1 MLKNLSENIALL
13 ALLVLLVGIS
23 STESYYA
30 YFGLSYQLLDLPS
43 DHIAYRGLTAVFESY
58 WIMVIYIAAITAV
71 SCQFLLRLILGRS
84 RRVQWFNYLLVVS
97 FSFAAWWAGRHVG
110 QTVAREDATAG
121 SRLPL
126 ISRIALKGQTQDKV
140 TAVDQFHL
148 LLQSRDGAYIFRPV
162 NNANSETPIV
172 KFLSTEQI
180 EELDLCGHC

>member
-1 MLKNLSENIALL
+1 MLKNLSENLALL
-13 ALLVLLVGIS
+13 ALLVLLAGIS

-43 DHIAYRGLTAVFESY
+43 DHIAYRGLTAVFESF
-58 WIMVIYIAAITAV
+58 WITAIYIAAIAAV
-71 SCQFLLRLILGRS
+71 SCQFLLRLFLGRS
-84 RRVQWFNYLLVVS
+84 RRVQWFNYLLVVL
-97 FSFAAWWAGRHVG
+97 FSFTAWWAGRHVG
-110 QTVAREDATAG
+110 QVAAREDATVG

-126 ISRIALKGQTQDKV
+126 VSRITLKGASSDKI
-140 TAVDQFHL
+140 TAVDQFRL

-162 NNANSETPIV
+162 DNANSETPIV